1 MVRNFRDNC
10 EFHYLDFPTPK
21 CTDFERNSDTL
32 IVSTILLHT
41 DYRFFIDSI
50 FFYTNFG
57 LNIII
62 LA

>member
-1 MVRNFRDNC
+1 MVRNFKANC

-41 DYRFFIDSI
+41 DYHLFKDSI
-50 FFYTNFG
+50 SFNTDHG
-57 LNIII
+57 SNIII